1 MSHLLKRLCFLVMIS
16 MGFWSC
22 TDEDAPLIDVPDQL
36 VGKWIQVSEVNAN
49 CPNANNNG
57 TVEKSCTIEAC
68 LEYTFQANGT
78 VTRRSI
84 EDGIRRVETNSF
96 TLDGEELFIEKGQ
109 NLEILTYELFQDQ
122 LNLIYTDERTRCTV
136 IQVFSMN

>member
-16 MGFWSC
+16 TVFWAC
-22 TDEDAPLIDVPDQL
+22 TDDLPPLIDVPEQL

-49 CPNANNNG
+49 CPNSNDNG
-57 TVEKSCTIEAC
+57 TVEKNCTVEAC

-84 EDGIRRVETNSF
+84 DNGNRSVETNSF
-96 TLDGEELFIEKGQ
+96 TLDGEELYIEKGQ
-109 NLEILTYELFQDQ
+109 SLEILTYELFEDQ
-122 LNLIYTDERTRCTV
+122 LNLIYTDERTGCTV
-136 IQVFSMN
+136 IQVFGMN